1 MNAREDTHMADPPRY
16 PDSKGETSDDT
27 RGRPTADRPLS
38 TPRWVKVFGI
48 VAIVVVL
55 IFVVIR
61 FTGVGGEHGPGR
73 HTPSG
78 DVGGQEAP
86 LSYVTLSSVTEDY
99 TRPAGDY

>member
-1 MNAREDTHMADPPRY
+1 MADRPPD
-16 PDSKGETSDDT
+16 PDTGDDT
-27 RGRPTADRPLS
+27 RVRPTADRPPS

-48 VAIVVVL
+48 IAIVVVL

-86 LSYVTLSSVTEDY
+86 LSNVTLSSVTEDH
-99 TRPAGDY
+99 TPPGGH